1 MGVPSTVDSVR
12 EQIKEAV
19 KLVADTYGTV
29 LLLADSWSKY
39 SDKAKYPVFKA
50 FYGLSNLDSRYFN
63 NLDSVTDELF
73 IQIAP
78 WCSETDYEIETSKV
92 IESFRK
98 SFDTDTVR
106 AQMYSTYQSKL
117 GKITPIKA
125 ELINSNIANPYAVV
139 QFTLSVTY
147 FLDSK

>member
-19 KLVADTYGTV
+19 KLVAGTYGTV
-29 LLLADSWSKY
+29 LNLSDPWSKITD
-39 SDKAKYPVFKA
+39 STKYPVFKA
-50 FYGLSNLDSRYFN
+50 YYGVSNIDQQYMG
-63 NLDSVTDELF
+63 NLDSVNDELF
-73 IQIAP
+73 VQIAT
-78 WCSETDYEIETSKV
+78 WCSETDYELKTSKA

-98 SFDTDTVR
+98 AFDTDTVR
-106 AQMYSTYQSKL
+106 EQMYTAYKSKL
-117 GKITPIKA
+117 GKIKPLKA
-125 ELINSNIANPYAVV
+125 ELVSTNMANPYAVV